1 MSTIVVL
8 EPGYPAT
15 ISDDQ
20 WLHDWLCGCFVVTGW
35 DAQTHAAVAIFHACR
50 DPGPHAAPMQRARER
65 YVAIYQHP
73 REMAE
78 LSSKRADEVIRALA
92 EQELQDA

>member
-1 MSTIVVL
+1 
-8 EPGYPAT
+8 
-15 ISDDQ
+15 
-20 WLHDWLCGCFVVTGW
+20 
-35 DAQTHAAVAIFHACR
+35 
-50 DPGPHAAPMQRARER
+50 MQRARER

-78 LSSKRADEVIRALA
+78 FSSKRADEVIRALA